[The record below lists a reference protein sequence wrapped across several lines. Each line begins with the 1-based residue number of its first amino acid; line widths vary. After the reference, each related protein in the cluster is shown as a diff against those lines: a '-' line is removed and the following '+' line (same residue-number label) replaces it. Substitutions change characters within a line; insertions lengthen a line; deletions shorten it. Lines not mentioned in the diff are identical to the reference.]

1 MVKGEKVGV
10 KFLDPG
16 KKLKRKKT
24 RLSAKKAAKR
34 VLRKSAKKDD
44 IPPVP
49 PTPDIPESM
58 KSTIT
63 RSGLKFLQRMRSQ
76 PDIQS
81 RGSNGS
87 KYAQFA
93 AGFANSNKSKS
104 TTKLVKQPAVRSA
117 SSQDQ
122 ARDSFYHRTSSLPDR
137 TSSLPDS
144 NVRSSQYGLYI
155 QPNLR
160 TQSAENTATM
170 GQHASAIAQGE
181 GSSPRTPLPKPD
193 VKYDICEPRLST
205 MEYTRLYL
213 VEEANA
219 KKEKRLCELPPPKKV
234 WLWGPRWEEFLVLP
248 KIPSAIRRR
257 FSLDFDDEDK
267 DSPAFT
273 PLDDG
278 DYDSDA
284 DSIETI
290 RGIGPVSAKPP
301 RLSLN
306 LETMAATLSSLMNL
320 ASLGSD
326 DAAPAPSQAQLA
338 EVTEAGNQESPILGS
353 MAIANVEQSW

>member
-1 MVKGEKVGV
+1 M
-10 KFLDPG
+10 
-16 KKLKRKKT
+16 LK
-24 RLSAKKAAKR
+24 
-34 VLRKSAKKDD
+34 KSAKKDD

-63 RSGLKFLQRMRSQ
+63 RSGLRFLQRMRSQ
-76 PDIQS
+76 PEIQS

-87 KYAQFA
+87 KFPQIA
-93 AGFANSNKSKS
+93 AVFANNNKAKS
-104 TTKLVKQPAVRSA
+104 TTKLVKQPARST

-122 ARDSFYHRTSSLPDR
+122 VRDSFYHRTSSLPE
-137 TSSLPDS
+137 T
-144 NVRSSQYGLYI
+144 NIRSSQYSLYS
-155 QPNLR
+155 QPDLR
-160 TQSAENTATM
+160 TQSVENTATM
-170 GQHASAIAQGE
+170 GKQESATTQGE
-181 GSSPRTPLPKPD
+181 SSSTLPKPD

-248 KIPSAIRRR
+248 KIPSTIRRR
-257 FSLDFDDEDK
+257 FSLNLDDEK
-267 DSPAFT
+267 KKFMAFA
-273 PLDDG
+273 PLDG

-284 DSIETI
+284 DSVETVK
-290 RGIGPVSAKPP
+290 GTGSVPAKPP

-306 LETMAATLSSLMNL
+306 LETMAATLTSLMNL

-326 DAAPAPSQAQLA
+326 KAAQAPIRAQPA
-338 EVTEAGNQESPILGS
+338 EVTETVSQESPILGS
-353 MAIANVEQSW
+353 MTSTDVKQNW

>member
-34 VLRKSAKKDD
+34 VLKKTAKKDD

-76 PDIQS
+76 PEIQS

-93 AGFANSNKSKS
+93 AVFANGNKAKS
-104 TTKLVKQPAVRSA
+104 TTKLVKQPVRSA

-137 TSSLPDS
+137 TSSLADS
-144 NVRSSQYGLYI
+144 NVRSSQYSLYS
-155 QPNLR
+155 QPNFR

-170 GQHASAIAQGE
+170 GQRASAIVQGE

-248 KIPSAIRRR
+248 KIPSTIRRR
-257 FSLDFDDEDK
+257 FSLDFDEEEK
-267 DSPAFT
+267 KSMSFIA
-273 PLDDG
+273 LDG

-284 DSIETI
+284 DSIETVK
-290 RGIGPVSAKPP
+290 GMGSVSANPP

-306 LETMAATLSSLMNL
+306 LETMASTLSSLMNL

-326 DAAPAPSQAQLA
+326 GATQALARAQPAGMT
-338 EVTEAGNQESPILGS
+338 EVARPESPILGS
-353 MAIANVEQSW
+353 MAFANVKQNW

>member
-1 MVKGEKVGV
+1 MVKGEKVAV

-24 RLSAKKAAKR
+24 RLSGSAKKTAKK
-34 VLRKSAKKDD
+34 VLKKTAKKDD

-58 KSTIT
+58 RSTIT
-63 RSGLKFLQRMRSQ
+63 RSGLRFLQRMRSQ
-76 PDIQS
+76 PEIQS

-87 KYAQFA
+87 KYAHIA
-93 AGFANSNKSKS
+93 AVFANGKSKS
-104 TTKLVKQPAVRSA
+104 TTKLVKQPARSA

-122 ARDSFYHRTSSLPDR
+122 VRDSFYSRTSSLPG
-137 TSSLPDS
+137 S
-144 NVRSSQYGLYI
+144 NVRSSQYSLYS

-160 TQSAENTATM
+160 TQSAENTAILR
-170 GQHASAIAQGE
+170 QPLSAIGQGLSL
-181 GSSPRTPLPKPD
+181 SSPLPKPD
-193 VKYDICEPRLST
+193 VKYGICEPRLST

-213 VEEANA
+213 LEEANA

-248 KIPSAIRRR
+248 KIPSTIKRR
-257 FSLDFDDEDK
+257 FSLEFDEEEK
-267 DSPAFT
+267 DSAAFT

-284 DSIETI
+284 DSIETVK
-290 RGIGPVSAKPP
+290 GIESVSAKPP

-306 LETMAATLSSLMNL
+306 LETMASAFSSLMNL
-320 ASLGSD
+320 AALGSD
-326 DAAPAPSQAQLA
+326 EAEQFLAQAQPA
-338 EVTEAGNQESPILGS
+338 EATEAFNQNSPILGS
-353 MAIANVEQSW
+353 MAYANVNQTW

>member
-1 MVKGEKVGV
+1 VIKGEKVGV

-16 KKLKRKKT
+16 KKLKKKRT
-24 RLSAKKAAKR
+24 RLSAKKAAKK
-34 VLRKSAKKDD
+34 VLKKTAKKDD

-49 PTPDIPESM
+49 PTPDIPESI

-76 PDIQS
+76 PEIQS

-87 KYAQFA
+87 KYAHIA
-93 AGFANSNKSKS
+93 AVFANSKAKS
-104 TTKLVKQPAVRSA
+104 TTKLVKQPARSI

-122 ARDSFYHRTSSLPDR
+122 VRDSFYHR

-144 NVRSSQYGLYI
+144 NVRSSQYSLYS

-160 TQSAENTATM
+160 TQSAENTAIT
-170 GQHASAIAQGE
+170 GNQASPYTQGE
-181 GSSPRTPLPKPD
+181 SSSSLSPLPKPD
-193 VKYDICEPRLST
+193 VKYDVCEPRLST

-248 KIPSAIRRR
+248 KIPSTIRRR
-257 FSLDFDDEDK
+257 FSLNLDDEK
-267 DSPAFT
+267 KNSMAFT
-273 PLDDG
+273 PLDG
-278 DYDSDA
+278 DYESDA
-284 DSIETI
+284 DSVETVK
-290 RGIGPVSAKPP
+290 GTGSVSAKPP

-306 LETMAATLSSLMNL
+306 LETMTSTLSSLMNL

-326 DAAPAPSQAQLA
+326 KALQVSNQAQPA
-338 EVTEAGNQESPILGS
+338 EVTEVVNQESPILGS
-353 MAIANVEQSW
+353 MVFADVKQTW